1 MVWHS
6 HQAVV
11 CWHCWLNRRPI
22 RSRSGAQHKG
32 GLFTV
37 ATFPKKTRPLNRLES
52 EKTPERKN
60 PPEGGFFGGFKDCVG
75 CLWNLVWCRH
85 QESNSGPTDY
95 KRVNR
100 SFPVISQVFI
110 LAIYT
115 SSCGAFVAIGCFL
128 TFHAVPLFFNGSGPC
143 SGPEK
148 QRGKGRHEHGEKRG
162 EDGH

>member
-52 EKTPERKN
+52 DKTPERKN

-75 CLWNLVWCRH
+75 CLWNLVCCRH

-95 KRVNR
+95 KSVALPTELYRRYGRRVY
-100 SFPVISQVFI
+100 PDV
-110 LAIYT
+110 L
-115 SSCGAFVAIGCFL
+115 GCK
-128 TFHAVPLFFNGSGPC
+128 PLITDYFYARV

-148 QRGKGRHEHGEKRG
+148 TNFRTWCFSYLHRVDEGARH
-162 EDGH
+162 D